1 MWHNYALV
9 ANSKTADQPEI
20 NKQYSEKVP
29 PLDRKLRRRVRKQ
42 IAN

>member
-1 MWHNYALV
+1 MIMFQQQTQ
-9 ANSKTADQPEI
+9 KTTDQPEI

-29 PLDRKLRRRVRKQ
+29 FLDMKLRRVRKQ